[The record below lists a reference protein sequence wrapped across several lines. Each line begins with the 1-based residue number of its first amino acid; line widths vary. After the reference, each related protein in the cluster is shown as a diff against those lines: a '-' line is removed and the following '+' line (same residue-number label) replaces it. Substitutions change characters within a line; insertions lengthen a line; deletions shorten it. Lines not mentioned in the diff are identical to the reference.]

1 MSAKSIVDAS
11 KAGFLATW
19 PGGYRENWAIYG
31 KMSGVTEE
39 EIVSTCI
46 APFRNPAHVALEIG
60 CGLGFWTDRHL
71 APHFREVVALDLL
84 ADPKLTSKNIRYIEV
99 PDRDFSC
106 FGVED
111 ESVDFVWSF
120 GVFCHMTLEAQA
132 LYVEAAFRKLRAGGQ
147 AALYF
152 ANIDRRPGTA
162 SGSNTEMVVPWV
174 GNDWPRTLGMME
186 RAGFVEIRDMIPRL
200 PDTMAYGRKP

>member
-1 MSAKSIVDAS
+1 MTIVDAS
-11 KAGFLATW
+11 KEGFLATW
-19 PGGYRENWAIYG
+19 PGGYRENWVVYG
-31 KMSGVTEE
+31 KMSGVSEE

-46 APFRNPAHVALEIG
+46 APFRNQAHTALEIG

-71 APHFREVVALDLL
+71 APYFREVVALDLL
-84 ADPKLTSKNIRYIEV
+84 ADPKLTSPNVRYIEV

-111 ESVDFVWSF
+111 ESIDFAWSF
-120 GVFCHMTLEAQA
+120 GVFCHLTLEAQQS
-132 LYVEAAFRKLRAGGQ
+132 YVEAVFRKLRPGGH

-152 ANIDRRPGTA
+152 ANIERRPGTA
-162 SGSNTEMVVPWV
+162 SRENTELQVPWV
-174 GNDWPRTLGMME
+174 ENDWARTRAMLE
-186 RAGFVEIRDMIPRL
+186 AAGFIEIRDMVPHL